1 MHPSLIKLFEDIVRM
16 LTDLFKTKFHLMSL
30 SFCSNDH
37 RIISL
42 SHPLPFESVCFV
54 VVVVVFL
61 FLFFWGFLCVF
72 FFGGEVCAIEAQ

>member
-54 VVVVVFL
+54 VVVVVVV
-61 FLFFWGFLCVF
+61 VF
-72 FFGGEVCAIEAQ
+72 FCFFFCCFFLGGEVCAIEAQ